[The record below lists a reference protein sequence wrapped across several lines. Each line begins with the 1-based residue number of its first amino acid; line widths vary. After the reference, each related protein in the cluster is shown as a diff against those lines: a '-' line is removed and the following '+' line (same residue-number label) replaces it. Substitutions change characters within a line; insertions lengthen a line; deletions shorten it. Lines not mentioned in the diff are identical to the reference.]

1 MSNMGSATFLEGEE
15 REWDKTIL
23 WRVNCW
29 GISKLTKDFMSLILR
44 SLMKAA
50 RETDKLLSKEQQYT
64 DSWLFTSEK
73 QEREDSEML
82 FSMC

>member
-1 MSNMGSATFLEGEE
+1 MSENQ
-15 REWDKTIL
+15 RQRI
-23 WRVNCW
+23 N
-29 GISKLTKDFMSLILR
+29 I
-44 SLMKAA
+44 KAA